1 MEDLSGSMAQDSR
14 VASPRREPKGA
25 KSWTLLLVGEL
36 GNIVSF
42 RLSKPLI
49 VCLTVGF
56 ATICAFAV
64 FSIYSYYKMFSEH
77 ESLVKGLDEAQ
88 SELVAANKAKE
99 EAQIRLAFLETKAK
113 PEKKAKPHTV
123 VKPKK
128 KVRLEKKTEPAK
140 TEDKAVADK
149 KPPIAI
155 SKAEPPA
162 VFASADAKD
171 VPSEEV
177 EPVEEPTPAQPTDED
192 EAESGDDVEQV
203 SPEDLLVENLEIW
216 REVEARSVKF
226 RFSLKNVGVPGS
238 KIRGYTFVVF
248 KPEEGSQEPARGSP
262 WTPLKDGRPTI
273 FKRGQYFSIARFKYV
288 RGTVPQ
294 IQYVERFETAT
305 IYVFTE
311 TGSLLLEKV
320 YDVDEILR
328 S

>member
-14 VASPRREPKGA
+14 VANPRRGPKEA
-25 KSWTLLLVGEL
+25 RSWTLLLVGEL

-49 VCLTVGF
+49 LCLTVGF

-64 FSIYSYYKMFSEH
+64 FAIYSYYKMFSEH
-77 ESLVKGLDEAQ
+77 ESLAKGLDEAQ

-99 EAQIRLAFLETKAK
+99 KAQIRLAFLETKAK
-113 PEKKAKPHTV
+113 PAKKAKPYTV
-123 VKPKK
+123 VKPEK
-128 KVRLEKKTEPAK
+128 KVRPEKKTKPAK
-140 TEDKAVADK
+140 AEDKPVVDK

-162 VFASADAKD
+162 AFASADAKD
-171 VPSEEV
+171 IPSEEAEDAEETSPAEPTEEPPAEGDEAA
-177 EPVEEPTPAQPTDED
+177 EPVST
-192 EAESGDDVEQV
+192 
-203 SPEDLLVENLEIW
+203 EDLLVENLEIW
-216 REVEARSVKF
+216 QDVAARSVRF
-226 RFSLKNVGVPGS
+226 QFSLKNVGTPGR

-248 KPEEGSQEPARGSP
+248 KPKEGSQEPARGSP

-288 RGTVPQ
+288 RGTFPQ
-294 IQYVERFETAT
+294 IQYVERFENAT

-328 S
+328 E